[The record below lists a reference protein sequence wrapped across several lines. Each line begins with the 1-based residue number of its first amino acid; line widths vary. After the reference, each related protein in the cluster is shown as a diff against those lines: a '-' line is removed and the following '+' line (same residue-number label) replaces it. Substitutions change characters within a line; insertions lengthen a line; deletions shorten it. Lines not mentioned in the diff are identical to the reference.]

1 MNVTNLI
8 NLAVL
13 QIIRVV
19 VISPR
24 GGEGCTL
31 Y

>member
-19 VISPR
+19 VIPSR
-24 GGEGCTL
+24 GEEG
-31 Y
+31 YIY

>member
-1 MNVTNLI
+1 MNVTNLN

-13 QIIRVV
+13 HIIRVV
-19 VISPR
+19 VVTSR
-24 GGEGCTL
+24 GEEGCM

>member
-19 VISPR
+19 VKPSR
-24 GGEGCTL
+24 GEEG
-31 Y
+31 YIY

>member
-8 NLAVL
+8 NLIAL

-19 VISPR
+19 VVTSR
-24 GGEGCTL
+24 GEKGYMC
-31 Y
+31 